1 MKSFMD
7 GLLRNA
13 FDTLLTTL
21 STAIVDKELHV
32 DRVFKPAFLWYPQR
46 RFSCC
51 AASQLSP
58 GGDGFSP
65 DGEEQGGISAVTA
78 AMPRHGKN
86 AGVSCRSGKCRLKCR
101 RPRAAAGA
109 HGLLPLQAKA

>member
-65 DGEEQGGISAVTA
+65 DGEEPGGISAVTA
-78 AMPRHGKN
+78 AMPRHGKMPAFLAE
-86 AGVSCRSGKCRLKCR
+86 AGS
-101 RPRAAAGA
+101 AG
-109 HGLLPLQAKA
+109 